1 MRTSRRPLG
10 PIALRVALLCVAL
23 LALAQMSACERSS
36 RDAEVF
42 TSAGVTHL
50 QMGQYDRAIR
60 NFDRALSLHPG
71 LVVAWRNRALAHR
84 EKGDYERAIADYD
97 QASVLAPSDARVFTE
112 RGAAYVLLGDY
123 RQAVRDFDRAI
134 ALKSDHA
141 PALEQRGR
149 THFFLGNFAQA
160 AADLQRG
167 RNFDSTDASAVLWL
181 HLARQRLRQDD
192 REDFAAHAAAVDTA
206 AWPAP
211 IVQHLLGRI
220 DADSLRTLAAL
231 ETAARKRCITFYLGQ
246 QALIRGDLNGATAS
260 FEQTRAECAKESS
273 EYKGAVAEL
282 QRQATSDGASAPPAH
297 SANRSTSRTG
307 DATTTAAE

>member
-1 MRTSRRPLG
+1 MRTPRTPLG
-10 PIALRVALLCVAL
+10 PAAIRLAVLCLAA

-60 NFDRALSLHPG
+60 NFDRALALQPG
-71 LVVAWRNRALAHR
+71 LVVAWRNRALANR
-84 EKGDYERAIADYD
+84 EKGDYERAIADYE
-97 QASVLAPSDARVFTE
+97 QASVLAPSDARVFTD
-112 RGAAYVLLGDY
+112 RGVAYVLLGDY
-123 RQAVRDFDRAI
+123 RQALRDFDRAI

-141 PALEQRGR
+141 PALEHRGR

-167 RNFDSTDASAVLWL
+167 RNFDSTDAYAVLWL
-181 HLARQRLRQDD
+181 HLARQRLQQED
-192 REDFAAHAAAVDTA
+192 REDFAAHAAVVDSA

-220 DADSLRTLAAL
+220 DTDSLEALAAAT
-231 ETAARKRCITFYLGQ
+231 EIHGRRQGCVAAFYLGEQ
-246 QALIRGDLNGATAS
+246 SLLRGDVSGATAS
-260 FEQTRAECAKESS
+260 FEKTRAECPKQSS
-273 EYKGAVAEL
+273 EYKGALAEL
-282 QRQATSDGASAPPAH
+282 RRLATSDGAAAP
-297 SANRSTSRTG
+297 
-307 DATTTAAE
+307 

>member
-1 MRTSRRPLG
+1 VL
-10 PIALRVALLCVAL
+10 ALL
-23 LALAQMSACERSS
+23 QMSACERSS

-50 QMGQYDRAIR
+50 QMGHYDRAIR

-84 EKGDYERAIADYD
+84 EKGDYERAIADYE
-97 QASVLAPSDARVFTE
+97 QASVLAPSDARVFTD
-112 RGAAYVLLGDY
+112 RGVAYVLLGDY
-123 RQAVRDFDRAI
+123 RQALRDFDHAI
-134 ALKSDHA
+134 SLKPDHA
-141 PALEQRGR
+141 PALEHRGR

-167 RNFDSTDASAVLWL
+167 RSVDSTDAYAVLWL

-192 REDFAAHAAAVDTA
+192 REDFTAHAAVVDTA

-220 DADSLRTLAAL
+220 PADSLEALARTTEIRGRLQGCVAA
-231 ETAARKRCITFYLGQ
+231 FYLGQ
-246 QALIRGDLNGATAS
+246 QALLRGDLSGATAS
-260 FEQTRAECAKESS
+260 FEATRADCAKESS

-282 QRQATSDGASAPPAH
+282 QRLATSDGESAP
-297 SANRSTSRTG
+297 
-307 DATTTAAE
+307 

>member
-1 MRTSRRPLG
+1 MRTPRRPLG
-10 PIALRVALLCVAL
+10 ITTLRIALLCAAVL
-23 LALAQMSACERSS
+23 VLVQMSACERSS

-97 QASVLAPSDARVFTE
+97 QASMLAPSDARVFTE
-112 RGAAYVLLGDY
+112 RGLAYVLLGDY
-123 RQAVRDFDRAI
+123 RQALRDFDRAI
-134 ALKSDHA
+134 ALRPDHA
-141 PALEQRGR
+141 LALEHRGR

-167 RNFDSTDASAVLWL
+167 RNFDSTDAYAVLWL

-192 REDFAAHAAAVDTA
+192 REDFTAHAAVVDTS

-220 DADSLRTLAAL
+220 GADSLASLAAVT
-231 ETAARKRCITFYLGQ
+231 EIKGRRQGCVAAFYLGQ
-246 QALIRGDLNGATAS
+246 QALLRGDLGGATAS
-260 FEQTRAECAKESS
+260 FETTRAECARESS

-282 QRQATSDGASAPPAH
+282 QRLATSDGVLAP
-297 SANRSTSRTG
+297 
-307 DATTTAAE
+307 